1 MDQRFSASMVSLV
14 HSSTTVRLMQTLS
27 VRRSHCPRSP
37 DQLTVVE
44 VLDDPLLNLFRAL
57 ALRTNV
63 QSALPSNVIC
73 GPELTSVAGTA
84 RIQQYL
90 RLIMIFPRS
99 SVPRSKDALPPVK
112 YPPASVTMTIPAC
125 RGNLG
130 QRCESLRFLG
140 WSRSYSNVPSV
151 WASIPRMTAM
161 AYKVIISSTNG
172 EVHFCPE
179 LTSINQ
185 ADQQRPARG

>member
-1 MDQRFSASMVSLV
+1 VKTQNQDYRLVSYG
-14 HSSTTVRLMQTLS
+14 
-27 VRRSHCPRSP
+27 RR
-37 DQLTVVE
+37 
-44 VLDDPLLNLFRAL
+44 
-57 ALRTNV
+57 
-63 QSALPSNVIC
+63 
-73 GPELTSVAGTA
+73 GLTSVAGTA
-84 RIQQYL
+84 LIQQYL

-99 SVPRSKDALPPVK
+99 SVPRAKDSLPPVK